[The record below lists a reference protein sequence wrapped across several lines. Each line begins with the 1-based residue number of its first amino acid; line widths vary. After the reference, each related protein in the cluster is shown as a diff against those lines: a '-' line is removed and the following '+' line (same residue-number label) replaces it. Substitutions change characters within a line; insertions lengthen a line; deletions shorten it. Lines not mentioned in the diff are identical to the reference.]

1 MKLYVSSVEIKDVGK
16 LSKDEGS
23 RARMKHSILYDS
35 RKNCRKDIYRIS
47 SRSGG
52 RMDFSSFRFKEMT
65 EVLIKRDADIDAAD
79 DGDVITLKKA
89 CLRHA
94 AEVGEEGSEHS
105 DEEIHISVILTS

>member
-1 MKLYVSSVEIKDVGK
+1 
-16 LSKDEGS
+16 
-23 RARMKHSILYDS
+23 MKHSILYDS

-47 SRSGG
+47 SRSEG

-65 EVLIKRDADIDAAD
+65 EVLIKQDADIDAAD
-79 DGDVITLKKA
+79 DGDATDDGDVTSPHAKKA